1 MCATVRTC
9 LRGGCAGRYVTEA
22 LPGANKPQWCNHRP
36 AGAPEGKEGKCK
48 HILGL
53 SLAHHKQALHRAAI
67 PVLRSQHLKPCGL
80 AWKGVIMETEAK
92 GQDQEES
99 PARSPW
105 VFLGLP

>member
-1 MCATVRTC
+1 MCASVRTC
-9 LRGGCAGRYVTEA
+9 LRGGCVGRYVTEA

-67 PVLRSQHLKPCGL
+67 PVLHSQHLKPCGL